1 MQFSLTGIL
10 VGALAGLVVTAV
22 VTMIWPKE
30 KLRWLRPLVA
40 PGLGVLVAYMLM
52 RLV

>member
-1 MQFSLTGIL
+1 MQFSLTGMI

-22 VTMIWPKE
+22 ATMVWPKD
-30 KLRWLRPLVA
+30 KLRWLRPLAA
-40 PGLGVLVAYMLM
+40 PGLGLLVAYMLM